1 MNKLLLN
8 ITIAFSSEITTAKDM
23 AETLK
28 ECGMLSTLK
37 AVMNTNPETITVGAF
52 KYEAAE
58 LLESIYENKELNYY
72 LED

>member
-8 ITIAFSSEITTAKDM
+8 ITIAFSSEITTAEDM

-28 ECGMLSTLK
+28 ECGMLSTIK
-37 AVMNTNPETITVGAF
+37 AVMHTNPEAITVGAF
-52 KYEAAE
+52 KYEASE

>member
-8 ITIAFSSEITTAKDM
+8 ITIAFSSEIVTAEDM

-28 ECGMLSTLK
+28 ECGVLSTIK
-37 AVMNTNPETITVGAF
+37 TVMHTDPGAIAIGAF
-52 KYEAAE
+52 KYEASE